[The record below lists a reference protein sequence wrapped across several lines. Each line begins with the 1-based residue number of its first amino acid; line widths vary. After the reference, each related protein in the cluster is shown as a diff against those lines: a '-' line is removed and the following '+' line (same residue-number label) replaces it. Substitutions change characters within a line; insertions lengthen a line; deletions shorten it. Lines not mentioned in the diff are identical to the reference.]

1 MQHNTSVASELSRK
15 IFTCAFVLVVACSR
29 FDVKSHEGHPSSGS
43 DSNVTAAVETPH
55 CKAKASR
62 TDSICKPATDLHGAK
77 VIPLHDLRAEGRGGG
92 IFSETDLLPAR

>member
-1 MQHNTSVASELSRK
+1 MRHNTSVVSELSKK

-29 FDVKSHEGHPSSGS
+29 FDVKSHEGHPSSVS

-62 TDSICKPATDLHGAK
+62 ADSICKSATDMPGAK
-77 VIPLHDLRAEGRGGG
+77 VI
-92 IFSETDLLPAR
+92 T